1 MDDYVNKGIK
11 AENKWENFRQEYFTL
26 KDIFIYIILA
36 SSIFS
41 LGLMNFADF
50 TFDLDRLTLSYVAH
64 TLTQIIAYGAIIGS
78 FSSKQLDKRKNI
90 NKELNKLKEYNFKVL
105 EFYRPDKLKEYIDT
119 VNFQTKK
126 DAYLDKYR
134 ELLNTLELEYD
145 KLDKEGNFAYD
156 KSWKQYLKDKQENPE
171 AQAPN
176 TYCYKKD
183 YYLEKLANVNSDYMT
198 DNVQY
203 EKLTIEDLTSG
214 VRKSQ
219 KNVIPR
225 QSESRDAGFGVV
237 RSMSVMIATSLL
249 TAGFVLTSTGN
260 TIDAIVKSLITVFLA
275 VYSAF
280 KGMMNGE
287 RVFYNTTLIKE
298 QFRKHHLHSY
308 SVFEAKTYKFIVGD
322 TTQKNNVETQSTK
335 QK

>member
-1 MDDYVNKGIK
+1 MDNYVNKGIET
-11 AENKWENFRQEYFTL
+11 ENKWVRIQQEYFTL

-50 TFDLDRLTLSYVAH
+50 TFDLDRLTWSYVAH
-64 TLTQIIAYGAIIGS
+64 TVTQIIAYGAIIGS

-90 NKELNKLKEYNFKVL
+90 NNELQRLKEYNFKVL

-119 VNFQTKK
+119 VNLQTKK

-134 ELLNTLELEYD
+134 ELLNQLELEYD

-156 KSWKQYLKDKQENPE
+156 KSWKQYLKDKKENKE
-171 AQAPN
+171 IEAPN
-176 TYCYKKD
+176 AYCYKKE
-183 YYLEKLANVNSDYMT
+183 YYLEKLNNADDEYMS

-237 RSMSVMIATSLL
+237 RSMSVMVATSLL

-260 TIDAIVKSLITVFLA
+260 NIDAIVKSLITLFMA

-308 SVFEAKTYKFIVGD
+308 SVFEAKRYKFIVGD
-322 TTQKNNVETQSTK
+322 TTQKTTVENQ
-335 QK
+335 QQ